1 MTVTIDLPP
10 QVEQAYRELA
20 AVTGVPVD
28 TLVRDAVV
36 ASIPIAPASGMIPED
51 PEEWIREFKAWAAS
65 HSGLPVLSDEAMSR
79 EFIYAER
86 GL

>member
-10 QVEQAYRELA
+10 QVEQAYLELA

-28 TLVRDAVV
+28 ALVRDAVV
-36 ASIPIAPASGMIPED
+36 ASVPDASATGMIPDE
-51 PEEWIREFKAWAAS
+51 PEEWIREFKTWAAS

-79 EFIYAER
+79 EFIYADR